1 MESILQHSRAPGEKV
16 PVVLT
21 THEAE
26 EGAMQATLQAIKK
39 SGAVMEPPTMIRI
52 EAF

>member
-1 MESILQHSRAPGEKV
+1 
-16 PVVLT
+16 
-21 THEAE
+21 
-26 EGAMQATLQAIKK
+26 MQATLQAIKK

>member
-1 MESILQHSRAPGEKV
+1 
-16 PVVLT
+16 VLT